1 MSSNSPAKSNLPEP
15 SYAGIITFYVTSE
28 IDAPIEKV
36 WAVLTDFEKYPE
48 WTIVV
53 TDRSKK
59 KLEDQT
65 PAKGKYVYEETHM
78 PPTMDD
84 SVSRGSTI
92 EEIICFDDVT
102 YRLAWR
108 GLWPSWFLKDERWQ
122 VLSTTEDGRT
132 LYESREVFGGIG
144 AYLIKWF
151 YHSKLMGCFSAMAE
165 TLRTRCERQ

>member
-1 MSSNSPAKSNLPEP
+1 MLI
-15 SYAGIITFYVTSE
+15 GVCIRR
-28 IDAPIEKV
+28 
-36 WAVLTDFEKYPE
+36 
-48 WTIVV
+48 TIVV
-53 TDRSKK
+53 TDRMKN

-92 EEIICFDDVT
+92 EEIIHFDDLT
-102 YRLAWR
+102 HRLAWR
-108 GLWPSWFLKDERWQ
+108 GIWPSWFLKDERWQ
-122 VLSTTEDGRT
+122 VLSTTKDGKT

-151 YHSKLMGCFSAMAE
+151 YHSSLMQCFTAMAE
-165 TLRTRCERQ
+165 SLRVRCKRE